1 MRLIH
6 VANEAGQAMVC
17 NALCRRGP
25 QGLSGHERES
35 LRMRA
40 VVAKAMQLARTIK
53 PHVAANKQFSVTFS
67 VFAKPGEGHH
77 KTIER
82 GMSARIG

>member
-1 MRLIH
+1 
-6 VANEAGQAMVC
+6 
-17 NALCRRGP
+17 
-25 QGLSGHERES
+25 
-35 LRMRA
+35 MRA
-40 VVAKAMQLARTIK
+40 VVAKAVQLARTIK